1 MIGSTYGIK
10 AYQQAL
16 GQRQAIEGKV
26 AKALDTKPQEKGGG
40 FMDALT
46 SSLKEVNAMESEKSG
61 LIEAFAAGKSE
72 NVHELMISLQKAGV
86 AMSMTSA
93 VRNKVLSAYQE
104 LMRLSF

>member
-16 GQRQAIEGKV
+16 GRRQSIEGKV
-26 AKALDTKPQEKGGG
+26 AKALDGKPQDQGGG
-40 FMDALT
+40 FMDAMT
-46 SSLKEVNAMESEKSG
+46 KSLKEVNEMESEKSG

-104 LMRLSF
+104 LMRMSF

>member
-1 MIGSTYGIK
+1 MIGTTYGIK

-16 GQRQAIEGKV
+16 GRRQSIEGQV
-26 AKALDTKPQEKGGG
+26 AKSMDTKPQDQGSG
-40 FMDALT
+40 FLDAM
-46 SSLKEVNAMESEKSG
+46 SKSLQEVNAMESEKSG